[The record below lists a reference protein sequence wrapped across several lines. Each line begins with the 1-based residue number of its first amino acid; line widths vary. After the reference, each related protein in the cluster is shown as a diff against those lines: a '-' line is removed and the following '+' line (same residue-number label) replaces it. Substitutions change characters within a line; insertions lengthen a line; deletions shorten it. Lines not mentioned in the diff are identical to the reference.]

1 MILSTLSVLMDVPSH
16 VFEAGPVTRVSR
28 PSASRSSAAGPTRR
42 HPPQTAAK
50 TITMNREIPNNY
62 REKPIEYYKAELQKL
77 DAQEIAARCGLK
89 QDGDAVL
96 FTIMGCQYRIMVPSF
111 EYEKLTAE
119 KPDFLAAQGTQVFVL
134 HFLTR
139 GSYAETTGKFI
150 SFREY
155 PGGELYYKAFEGRCL
170 KRLAYS
176 YGIRLITFGEKCSLL
191 GGKEISGGD
200 AAYEFEFMP
209 GFLIRLIIWG
219 PDEEFPP
226 AAQML
231 FSDNFPVS
239 FLAEGAAGI
248 GDILIGA
255 IKRAR

>member
-1 MILSTLSVLMDVPSH
+1 MLK
-16 VFEAGPVTRVSR
+16 E
-28 PSASRSSAAGPTRR
+28 
-42 HPPQTAAK
+42 
-50 TITMNREIPNNY
+50 ITNNY
-62 REKPIEYYKAELQKL
+62 REKPIEYYRSELQKL
-77 DAQEIAARCGLK
+77 DAEIIAARCGLR
-89 QDGDAVL
+89 QDGEAVL
-96 FTIMGCQYRIMVPSF
+96 FTIMGCEYRIAIPSF
-111 EYEKLTAE
+111 TCEKLTPD
-119 KPDFLAAQGTQVFVL
+119 KPDFLASQMTQVFVL
-134 HFLTR
+134 HFLTQ
-139 GSYAETTGKFI
+139 GSFAESTGRFI

-155 PGGELYYKAFEGRCL
+155 PGGDLYYKAFEGRCL
-170 KRLAYS
+170 KRLAFT
-176 YGIRLITFGEKCSLL
+176 YGIRLVTFREKCSLL

-209 GFLIRLIIWG
+209 GFLIRLTIWG

-255 IKRAR
+255 IKRAL